1 MRVVGRTSR
10 GVTAIKFK
18 FDGDYVIGAA
28 LINNDP
34 QWIADNMLVTVT
46 ENGQGKRCS
55 FDCFSRMKRPNTG
68 VYCHDVEKAGAP
80 VAGIA
85 IATAEEDLVMITASG
100 IIKRIR
106 VEDIRVISATKSKG
120 VRVMNVADDTRIV
133 SLAVAGQEAKDLPEE
148 ELREDIPDVD
158 EDEFDK
164 LINISEDAD
173 IAPVETE
180 DGDIE

>member
-1 MRVVGRTSR
+1 
-10 GVTAIKFK
+10 
-18 FDGDYVIGAA
+18 
-28 LINNDP
+28 
-34 QWIADNMLVTVT
+34 
-46 ENGQGKRCS
+46 
-55 FDCFSRMKRPNTG
+55 
-68 VYCHDVEKAGAP
+68 
-80 VAGIA
+80 
-85 IATAEEDLVMITASG
+85 
-100 IIKRIR
+100 
-106 VEDIRVISATKSKG
+106 
-120 VRVMNVADDTRIV
+120 MNVADDTRIV